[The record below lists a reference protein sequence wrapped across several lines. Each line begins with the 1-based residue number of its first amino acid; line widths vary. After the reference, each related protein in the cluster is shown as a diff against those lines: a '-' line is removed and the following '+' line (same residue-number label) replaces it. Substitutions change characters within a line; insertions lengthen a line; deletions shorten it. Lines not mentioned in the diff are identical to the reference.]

1 MAFLTA
7 IELKTV
13 FYKKAANMDADTLDG
28 NLRKANAFAKGVIGG
43 VPPTVDDDLKAAVAL
58 AFEVMV
64 KGETAQVDDL
74 TGNITEAAPAGY
86 FVRRDRDPLDVVRE
100 MLQPYKDE
108 YDLSKLPDSS
118 RGVRFI

>member
-7 IELKTV
+7 TELTTV
-13 FYKKAANMDADTLDG
+13 FYKKAANMNQDDVDSF
-28 NLRKANAFAKGVIGG
+28 LRKANAFAKGVIGG
-43 VPPTVDDDLKAAVAL
+43 APPTVDDDLKAAVAL
-58 AFEVMV
+58 TFEIMA

-100 MLQPYKDE
+100 MLQPYKDA
-108 YDLSKLPDSS
+108 YDLSKLPHSS
-118 RGVRFI
+118 NGVRFL